1 MLVSLQKI
9 IGMAEAGNYCIPAF
23 NVYNIETVMG
33 VIKAAEEQ
41 KAPVIMQVY
50 PRLLNEEVGY
60 YLAPVVVAAAEK
72 ASVPVCFHLDHGPSE
87 SEVTKAL
94 RWGGTGIMLDGSAH
108 LFEENVALTRHIV
121 DICSTIGIGVEG
133 ELGHVGSVNDDVMEE
148 YTDPQ
153 EAAEFVKRTGV
164 TCLAVLIGN
173 AHGHYKKEP
182 KLDIE
187 RIKAIREATGGTPLV
202 LHGGSGIPDEQ
213 VKAAIKAGIRKMN
226 IGTDV
231 CCAFADG
238 TKEILNDPNRSLA
251 VDIFMK
257 HPIETVKKLAVEK
270 IRLVGADGKAEN
282 RI

>member
-1 MLVSLQKI
+1 MLVTLQEI

-41 KAPVIMQVY
+41 KAPIIIQVY

-60 YLAPVVVAAAEK
+60 YLAPVVIAAARK
-72 ASVPVCFHLDHGPSE
+72 ATVPVCFHLDHGPSE
-87 SEVTKAL
+87 LEVMKAL
-94 RWGGTGIMLDGSAH
+94 RWGSTGIMLDGSVH
-108 LFEENVALTRHIV
+108 DFDKNVELTKHIV
-121 DICSTIGIGVEG
+121 DTCAAIGIGVEG

-148 YTDPQ
+148 FTDPQ

-187 RIKAIREATGGTPLV
+187 RVKAIREATGGLPLV

-213 VKAAIKAGIRKMN
+213 VKAAIEAGIRKMN

-238 TKEILNDPNRSLA
+238 TKATLENPNRSLA

-257 HPIETVKKLAVEK
+257 QPIDTVKAMAVEK
-270 IRLVGADGKAEN
+270 IKLVGASGKA
-282 RI
+282 